1 MRNRRTLVAGG
12 VLGAAIVALLLV
24 RRDGEAAAPGVAEP
38 PTPVSQQPAP
48 VPAEGQVAA
57 SAPNPTGTAPDRSR
71 ELLLPDGSYVPALNG
86 ATNPA
91 PLKQFWG
98 LVPWSPIVGVETND
112 HGVAWY
118 RHANGSYSTTE
129 TLWDSAGKRHVTL
142 TRVAHQG
149 PAETPALAPKR

>member
-1 MRNRRTLVAGG
+1 MRNVRSLVVAGG
-12 VLGAAIVALLLV
+12 VAVAIVALLM
-24 RRDGEAAAPGVAEP
+24 RRGGEAAAPAVPEV
-38 PTPVSQQPAP
+38 PVVEAPSPAP
-48 VPAEGQVAA
+48 SPAAGQFVAP
-57 SAPNPTGTAPDRSR
+57 APQAAAAAPDRSR
-71 ELLLPDGSYVPALNG
+71 ELLLPDGSYVPTLNG
-86 ATNPA
+86 ATDPA
-91 PLKQFWG
+91 PLKQYWG

>member
-1 MRNRRTLVAGG
+1 MRNVRSFAVVGG
-12 VLGAAIVALLLV
+12 VAVAVAVLLL
-24 RRDGEAAAPGVAEP
+24 RRGGEAADPAVPDVPVVAAPSAAPSPATGQVGA
-38 PTPVSQQPAP
+38 PAP
-48 VPAEGQVAA
+48 QAVGA
-57 SAPNPTGTAPDRSR
+57 TTDRSR

-86 ATNPA
+86 ATDPA